1 MQIGQKVEES
11 NAYSLFLY
19 AVRSPLTRDYYVRRL
34 RIFFNHINLLP
45 NETMEVRC
53 NTFALYGL
61 KDPNWAFNS
70 IIIFLQFQ
78 KGRVQR
84 NEITGATL
92 RNFVKSIKLFCEMS
106 DIPITWKKITRG
118 LPKMRRHADD
128 RAPTVEEIQKI
139 CEYPDRRIKGLVYTM
154 ASSGIRLG
162 AWEYISWGH
171 IKPIKRQGKIITAKI
186 KVYPGDDE
194 EYYSFITPEAYYH
207 LEKWMIYRAECGE
220 NIDEKSWVMRQL
232 WNTKEGRYHHGTIK
246 DGAKLQPSGVK
257 RLVEDSLWTQG
268 IRSKSNLKRNRYEF
282 QTDHGFRKW
291 FKTRC
296 EIAGMKSINIET
308 LMGHSIGIS
317 DSYYRATEEE
327 LLMDYLK
334 AVGHLTISNEHHLKK
349 EFHQAM
355 DKFKSN
361 YDELNSEL
369 GHREQ
374 EIRILQQ
381 NDFSNSDAI
390 VALGEKLMEL
400 SEKIENLMKE
410 K

>member
-1 MQIGQKVEES
+1 MKQWKAGVIL
-11 NAYSLFLY
+11 SLY
-19 AVRSPLTRDYYVRRL
+19 R
-34 RIFFNHINLLP
+34 
-45 NETMEVRC
+45 
-53 NTFALYGL
+53 GL
-61 KDPNWAFNS
+61 KIRIGHLTLSLISYNFKKRGFNED
-70 IIIFLQFQ
+70 
-78 KGRVQR
+78 
-84 NEITGATL
+84 EITGATL

-128 RAPTVEEIQKI
+128 RAPTIEEIQKI

-171 IKPIKRQGKIITAKI
+171 IKPIKRQGKIIAPKI
-186 KVYPGDDE
+186 IVYPGDDE

-257 RLVEDSLWTQG
+257 GLVEDSLWTQG

-327 LLMDYLK
+327 LLTDYLK
-334 AVGHLTISNEHHLKK
+334 AVGHLTMSNEHNLKK
-349 EFHQAM
+349 EFRQAM

-390 VALGEKLMEL
+390 AALGEKLMEL